1 MDEQASVVGPR
12 TPNPGIWISAQTGRP
27 TNLVLK
33 RNALWIVLLPM
44 LVYFFADVFFETFA
58 NPEIVIPPPDGPV
71 LADSE
76 AANRYFF
83 LTSYFALISI
93 TTGICLY
100 FWSDTRSI
108 LDRPSRLAVRL
119 VGVVLICLLGYS
131 VVARGGDSP
140 KTYNFIGQALFAK
153 ALCTAPLPGKLGF
166 LARRAQGIGDIFLDP
181 TTLEA
186 ALCKGIATRGN
197 SLASVFA
204 PLQKIDD
211 LFIGLAVPALIL
223 GCVSA
228 LALPCGE
235 VPYDVEVHI
244 LSVQVRRVKAYLYLS
259 ALLLLVIVVL
269 TISWMT
275 FPTYLLAGEPAKRY
289 DALVHSI
296 SAYYG
301 LQYVLILCSYY
312 IPVSLRLSRRIRG
325 LAYRAIGSAQAPN
338 EQMLEDW
345 EQKSGLLLHDL
356 RSYNTVAALL
366 APLFPG
372 IIGAVLAVAGK

>member
-1 MDEQASVVGPR
+1 MMVAPFGF
-12 TPNPGIWISAQTGRP
+12 N
-27 TNLVLK
+27 
-33 RNALWIVLLPM
+33 
-44 LVYFFADVFFETFA
+44 
-58 NPEIVIPPPDGPV
+58 PDGV
-71 LADSE
+71 GAE
-76 AANRYFF
+76 G
-83 LTSYFALISI
+83 FAWVALQKEIDARRA
-93 TTGICLY
+93 L
-100 FWSDTRSI
+100 R
-108 LDRPSRLAVRL
+108 RPSRLAVRL

-140 KTYNFIGQALFAK
+140 KTYNFVGQALFAK

-211 LFIGLAVPALIL
+211 LFIVLAVPALIL

-228 LALPCGE
+228 LALPSGE

-275 FPTYLLAGEPAKRY
+275 FPSYLLTGEPAKRY
-289 DALVHSI
+289 DTLVHSI

-325 LAYRAIGSAQAPN
+325 LAYRAIG
-338 EQMLEDW
+338 
-345 EQKSGLLLHDL
+345 
-356 RSYNTVAALL
+356 
-366 APLFPG
+366 
-372 IIGAVLAVAGK
+372 GAGPERTDA

>member
-1 MDEQASVVGPR
+1 MNEQASLGF
-12 TPNPGIWISAQTGRP
+12 WISAQTGRP

-44 LVYFFADVFFETFA
+44 LVYFFADNFFETFA

-71 LADSE
+71 LSESE

-93 TTGICLY
+93 ATGICIY

-108 LDRPSRLAVRL
+108 LGQPSRLAVRL
-119 VGVVLICLLGYS
+119 VGVVLVCLLGYS
-131 VVARGGDSP
+131 VVARGGGSP
-140 KTYNFIGQALFAK
+140 KTYSFVGKALFAK
-153 ALCTAPLPGKLGF
+153 ALCMAPLPGKLGF

-181 TTLEA
+181 ATLEA
-186 ALCKGIATRGN
+186 SLCKDVPMQGN

-211 LFIGLAVPALIL
+211 VFIVLAVPALIL

-228 LALPCGE
+228 LALPSGE

-244 LSVQVRRVKAYLYLS
+244 LSVQVRRVKTYLYLS

-275 FPTYLLAGEPAKRY
+275 FPSYLLTGQPAKRY

-301 LQYVLILCSYY
+301 FQYVLILCSYY

-325 LAYRAIGSAQAPN
+325 LAYRAIGGAQAPN
-338 EQMLEDW
+338 EKMLEDW

-356 RSYNTVAALL
+356 RSYKTIAALL

>member
-12 TPNPGIWISAQTGRP
+12 TPNPGVWISAQTGRP

-211 LFIGLAVPALIL
+211 LFIVLAVPALIL

-228 LALPCGE
+228 LALPSGE
-235 VPYDVEVHI
+235 MPYDVEVHI

-301 LQYVLILCSYY
+301 LQYVLILCS
-312 IPVSLRLSRRIRG
+312 
-325 LAYRAIGSAQAPN
+325 
-338 EQMLEDW
+338 
-345 EQKSGLLLHDL
+345 
-356 RSYNTVAALL
+356 
-366 APLFPG
+366 
-372 IIGAVLAVAGK
+372 

>member
-1 MDEQASVVGPR
+1 MDKQASAEPR
-12 TPNPGIWISAQTGRP
+12 APRAAHWVSEQTGRP
-27 TNLVLK
+27 TNLNLS
-33 RNALWIVLLPM
+33 RSALWIVLLPM
-44 LVYFFADVFFETFA
+44 LVYFLADVFFETFA
-58 NPEIVIPPPDGPV
+58 NPEILILPPDGPV

-83 LTSYFALISI
+83 LASYFALISI

-108 LDRPSRLAVRL
+108 LDRPSRLSVRL

-140 KTYNFIGQALFAK
+140 KTYNFVGQALFAK
-153 ALCTAPLPGKLGF
+153 ALCMAPLPEKLGY
-166 LARRAQGIGDIFLDP
+166 LARHAQRVGDIFLDP
-181 TTLEA
+181 TTLEKS
-186 ALCKGIATRGN
+186 LCKDIPPRGS

-211 LFIGLAVPALIL
+211 IFIVLAVPALIL
-223 GCVSA
+223 GCITA
-228 LALPCGE
+228 LALPSGE
-235 VPYDVEVHI
+235 VPYRVEVHI

-259 ALLLLVIVVL
+259 ALLLLVIVIM

-275 FPTYLLAGEPAKRY
+275 FPSYLLTGEAAKRY
-289 DALVHSI
+289 ATLVHSI

-301 LQYVLILCSYY
+301 LQYMLILCSYY
-312 IPVSLRLSRRIRG
+312 IPVSLRLSRRIRS
-325 LAYRAIGSAQAPN
+325 LAYRVIGGPQAPN
-338 EQMLEDW
+338 EQTLEDW

-356 RSYNTVAALL
+356 RSYKTVAALL

-372 IIGAVLAVAGK
+372 IIGVVLAAAGK